1 MVSNLNGNNA
11 TASFS
16 SSYLTGTIGYDRSL
30 HLPEIG
36 PRIRL
41 ELRFSLGFRATLG
54 QTLE

>member
-1 MVSNLNGNNA
+1 MVARREAGMAGKGCDFN
-11 TASFS
+11 
-16 SSYLTGTIGYDRSL
+16 RSL

-41 ELRFSLGFRATLG
+41 ELRFSPGFRATLG

>member
-1 MVSNLNGNNA
+1 MVPNLNGNNA

-16 SSYLTGTIGYDRSL
+16 SSYLTGTIGHDRSL